1 MASGS
6 TAMWEGCTNHALL
19 RLHVRPARSI
29 FSDALNF
36 CRTFSAMRAQAG
48 LFTLGQ
54 PIDTGPPAPA
64 RRLCRDPLRLAES
77 ATFVSVLDCEV
88 DIHHCVYCVVL
99 RHRNA
104 VSSQGVMGPHLGFV
118 LSAPKRLPVVVSQ
131 GYVPAFMGDSVKL
144 PVGVACRGVDD
155 PALRERPAV
164 PEMTVAAFWLDQ
176 DVVPGHTRLRLDGLG
191 DRKEALL
198 LHGGSG
204 QTAEHFEQRAELLP
218 LRNRGLGALAVS
230 VLAVALARR
239 AAATACAAVQSTASL
254 FRRWRAARFPAPGP
268 RSALTGC
275 LKLQGL
281 LVFLL
286 RVHSLAVHFF
296 GTPLSPR

>member
-155 PALRERPAV
+155 QALRERQAV

-176 DVVPGHTRLRLDGLG
+176 DVVPGHTRLRLDGRCA
-191 DRKEALL
+191 RKE
-198 LHGGSG
+198 G
-204 QTAEHFEQRAELLP
+204 RRYR
-218 LRNRGLGALAVS
+218 LR
-230 VLAVALARR
+230 RR
-239 AAATACAAVQSTASL
+239 AIDSVPFSSLASGKVSRSWSALRIDGLSEIAGAVGVSS
-254 FRRWRAARFPAPGP
+254 P
-268 RSALTGC
+268 RS
-275 LKLQGL
+275 
-281 LVFLL
+281 
-286 RVHSLAVHFF
+286 
-296 GTPLSPR
+296 